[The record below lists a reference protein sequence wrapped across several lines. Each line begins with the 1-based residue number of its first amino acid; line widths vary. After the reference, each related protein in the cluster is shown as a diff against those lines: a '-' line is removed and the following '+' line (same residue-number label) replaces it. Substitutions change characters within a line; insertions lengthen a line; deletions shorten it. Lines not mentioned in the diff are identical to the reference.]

1 VNIIEKGGR
10 LMGDFQINYCA
21 LTRTF
26 KKCTYGRARFV
37 DGQLNFVHLIICL
50 LI

>member
-26 KKCTYGRARFV
+26 KKCTYGAP
-37 DGQLNFVHLIICL
+37 DLSMAN
-50 LI
+50 